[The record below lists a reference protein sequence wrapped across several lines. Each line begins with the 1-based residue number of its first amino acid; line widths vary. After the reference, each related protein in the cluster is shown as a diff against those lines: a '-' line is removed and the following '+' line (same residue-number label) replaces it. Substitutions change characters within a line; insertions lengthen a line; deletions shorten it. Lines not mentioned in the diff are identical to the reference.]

1 VLVRRGASNKAPINN
16 KTGRRGNQEASTRR
30 PDNRK
35 VAMKNATAI
44 VAITL
49 ATAAILVGGWFAY
62 WQIAKAG
69 QSARYDVNTHSQQ
82 YQAGLV
88 AQERD
93 LITGYDAATD
103 PGQKA
108 QIRSQF
114 CAIYLQ
120 LNPATPDLSLAH
132 DRIC

>member
-1 VLVRRGASNKAPINN
+1 
-16 KTGRRGNQEASTRR
+16 
-30 PDNRK
+30 
-35 VAMKNATAI
+35 MKQVMAWIAAGLAVI
-44 VAITL
+44 VIA
-49 ATAAILVGGWFAY
+49 VGIWFGY
-62 WQIAKAG
+62 WWIAKAS
-69 QSARYDVNTHSQQ
+69 QSQRYDVNTHSQQ

-103 PGQKA
+103 PAQKA

-114 CAIYLQ
+114 CATYLQ
-120 LNPATPDLSLAH
+120 LNPPTPDLVLAH

>member
-1 VLVRRGASNKAPINN
+1 
-16 KTGRRGNQEASTRR
+16 
-30 PDNRK
+30 
-35 VAMKNATAI
+35 MKQVMAWIA
-44 VAITL
+44 AGL
-49 ATAAILVGGWFAY
+49 AVIMIAVGIWFGY
-62 WQIAKAG
+62 WWIAKAS
-69 QSARYDVNTHSQQ
+69 QSQRYDVNTHSQQ

-103 PGQKA
+103 PAQKA

-120 LNPATPDLSLAH
+120 LDPATPDLVLAH